1 MNTNV
6 KNISEIVDDIKEKL
20 TDYQYKTI
28 MDNLMALN
36 NEKEEDEEQEEAA
49 VEEEVEEET
58 NEEEVEELVE
68 LSKQIM
74 FLNINIPTINDDE
87 LKATYTR
94 RLNLLQHLFSIR
106 IDTLA

>member
-36 NEKEEDEEQEEAA
+36 KKKDNEIY
-49 VEEEVEEET
+49 EEVEAILEQIYFLKT
-58 NEEEVEELVE
+58 FIPSIRNE
-68 LSKQIM
+68 
-74 FLNINIPTINDDE
+74 NI
-87 LKATYTR
+87 KATFIE
-94 RLNLLQHLFSIR
+94 RLEVLNTVLLGI
-106 IDTLA
+106 

>member
-36 NEKEEDEEQEEAA
+36 NKKEE
-49 VEEEVEEET
+49 VEEEVEREET
-58 NEEEVEELVE
+58 DEELEE
-68 LSKQIM
+68 LSEQIS
-74 FLNINIPTINDDE
+74 FLNIYIPTIDDDE
-87 LKATYTR
+87 LKKIFVR
-94 RLNLLQHLFSIR
+94 RL
-106 IDTLA
+106 DTLQFMFSERC

>member
-36 NEKEEDEEQEEAA
+36 NKK
-49 VEEEVEEET
+49 EEVEEVV
-58 NEEEVEELVE
+58 EEETDEELEE
-68 LSKQIM
+68 LSEQIS
-74 FLNINIPTINDDE
+74 FLNIYIPTIDDDE
-87 LKATYTR
+87 LKKVFVR
-94 RLNLLQHLFSIR
+94 RLDVLRCLFSER
-106 IDTLA
+106 C

>member
-36 NEKEEDEEQEEAA
+36 NKKEEVEA
-49 VEEEVEEET
+49 EVEEET
-58 NEEEVEELVE
+58 DEELEE
-68 LSKQIM
+68 LSEQIS
-74 FLNINIPTINDDE
+74 FLNIYIPTIDDDE
-87 LKATYTR
+87 LKKIFVR
-94 RLNLLQHLFSIR
+94 RL
-106 IDTLA
+106 DTLQFMFSERC